1 MKSEAELTLMIL
13 ECYLKH
19 GPCLSLKQL
28 CTKVKISD
36 AKAKYILSIL
46 AKRGYLK
53 KAEDTDEYALSKK
66 IIMLV

>member
-1 MKSEAELTLMIL
+1 MVL

-28 CTKVKISD
+28 RIKVKISD

-46 AKRGYLK
+46 VKRGYLK
-53 KAEDTDEYALSKK
+53 KAEDTDEYVLSEK
-66 IIMLV
+66 IMMLA